1 MLFVKKMHSSI
12 VVMFLAMV
20 LVLGS
25 AIFPVQTVSAAPSH
39 KMPVPCNETWRV
51 ATWTGHNPANAAD
64 LNWGSGDDD
73 YGKPVLASAAGTVKL
88 VRDLGNTS
96 YGKYIIL
103 DHGGGYETLYAHLKS
118 FKVSQGQTVSQGQ
131 QIGEVGKSGTT
142 SSHLHYEQR
151 SGGSAVKIVL
161 EGKALSYPS
170 TVNIKSTNCGGTQ
183 DGYPGRVQTNGANL
197 NVRSGP
203 GTNYSIVG
211 SLANGTHVTISCQ
224 ITGEY
229 IDGYYGRS
237 NLWNKIGA
245 GQYIPDAY
253 TYTGSNGQIAPTCK

>member
-1 MLFVKKMHSSI
+1 MKKKLSSMFVI
-12 VVMFLAMV
+12 CLVAI
-20 LVLGS
+20 LVLFGT
-25 AIFPVQTVSAAPSH
+25 AFPMQTVSAAPSH

-73 YGKPVLASAAGTVKL
+73 LGKPVLASAAGTVKL

-96 YGKYIIL
+96 YGKYIII
-103 DHGGGYETLYAHLKS
+103 DHGGGYETLYAHLKA

-131 QIGEVGKSGTT
+131 QIGEVGKSGT
-142 SSHLHYEQR
+142 SSAHLHYEQR
-151 SGGSAVKIVL
+151 SGGSVVKIVL
-161 EGKALSYPS
+161 EGKALAYPS
-170 TVNIKSTNCGGTQ
+170 AVNIKSTNCGGTQ

-203 GTNYSIVG
+203 GTTYDIVG
-211 SLANGTHVTISCQ
+211 SLANGTSVTISCQ
-224 ITGEY
+224 TYGEY
-229 IDGYYGRS
+229 VDGYYGRS
-237 NLWNKIGA
+237 NLWNKIGS
-245 GQYIPDAY
+245 GKFIPDAY